1 MSETKVSVQ
10 DNVTVI
16 GEYPPTY
23 FRNIIQIFF
32 VESFDSYELIG
43 KKYCR
48 DYKYADISHYF
59 TNMIYKK
66 LSIANPPNYD
76 EFTYRLMIKNE
87 KLRKLIEIITEKIS
101 NEKIEGVISAIINK
115 KILNEKIL
123 DEHLQNKQD
132 DYKYQNFVVYL
143 DHNDIFLAEDDPLV
157 IETRE
162 EVKQERLKRGRIE
175 ELKSKIKKLTDNAE
189 SVKHDLELI
198 EDMIRMGREELERL
212 EK

>member
-1 MSETKVSVQ
+1 MSETKVIVHR
-10 DNVTVI
+10 DGFIVI
-16 GEYPPTY
+16 GEEPPTY
-23 FRNIIQIFF
+23 LRNIIRIFL
-32 VESFDSYELIG
+32 VESIDSYELIG
-43 KKYCR
+43 KKYCH
-48 DYKYADISHYF
+48 DYKYADVSHYF
-59 TNMIYKK
+59 INMIYKK

-76 EFTYRLMIKNE
+76 EFTYRLMMKNE
-87 KLRKLIEIITEKIS
+87 KLRKLIEIVTEKIS
-101 NEKIEGVISAIINK
+101 NEKIEGVISMRINK
-115 KILNEKIL
+115 NTIYENI
-123 DEHLQNKQD
+123 QSKQD
-132 DYKYQNFVVYL
+132 DCKYQDFVVNL